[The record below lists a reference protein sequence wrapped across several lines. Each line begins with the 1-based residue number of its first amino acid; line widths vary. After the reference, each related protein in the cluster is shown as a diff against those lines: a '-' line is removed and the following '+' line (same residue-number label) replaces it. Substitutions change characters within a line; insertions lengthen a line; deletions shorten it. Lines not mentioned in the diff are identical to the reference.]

1 MQRLARQ
8 RANFD
13 RLKGRAI
20 AIDCSYR
27 EHRGAR
33 LGSSGGGQHNS
44 AESTL
49 FEFGSSLY
57 DGRPARSHL
66 WFLFEPVGLDVNI
79 PCDFS
84 PRRVGGV
91 MGAKLVNHIPAYSES
106 LKGVL

>member
-33 LGSSGGGQHNS
+33 LGSSGGRHNL

-91 MGAKLVNHIPAYSES
+91 MGAKLVNHIPAYSET
-106 LKGVL
+106 LKGV